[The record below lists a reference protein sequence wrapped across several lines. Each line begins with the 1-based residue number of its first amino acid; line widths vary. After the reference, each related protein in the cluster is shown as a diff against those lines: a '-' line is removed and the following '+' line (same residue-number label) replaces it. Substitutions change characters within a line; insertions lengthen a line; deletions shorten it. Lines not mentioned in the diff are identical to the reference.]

1 LSQHDCVIDN
11 GTGAA
16 VLLDMNNALKAL
28 ASCQSGATAPATMY
42 PGMFWLD
49 TSIPPD
55 GYLRQRNLTN
65 TAWVSVLGLPAK
77 ATEAQAAAGT
87 DTASYLT
94 PKMLAEQQGATLNYA
109 RNRLINPAMQI
120 SQENGNT
127 AGGNAWYPADQWVAT
142 YSFPSLVASFARV
155 KVGTQYRLRTTIST
169 IGPTPVGGEWFGYI
183 QRLEGSRITDFRF
196 GSAQAR
202 KIIVRLGFK
211 GPAGT
216 YGVGIRNPTGSRIYP
231 MQLVI
236 TAAQANID
244 QIRTFE
250 IPGDTT
256 GAWPTTEVNCMELW
270 ITFAAGPTYQAAP
283 NTWTAGVQLAPTGMT
298 NGAASTANVFE
309 IFDCGLYLDLTGT
322 GQPPPF
328 MVPDKNKEMLACQ
341 RYYVMQYSIYS
352 KDVTSIT
359 TCYCITTLPVD
370 MRPATQTFVQKANS
384 GQSAIFP
391 ATSSYTFL
399 APRALRVSRISSAA
413 ANAQLFHE
421 MTGISA
427 RM

>member
-1 LSQHDCVIDN
+1 M
-11 GTGAA
+11 
-16 VLLDMNNALKAL
+16 LLDMNNALKAL

-77 ATEAQAAAGT
+77 STEAQAAAGT

-94 PKMLAEQQGATLNYA
+94 PKMLAEQQGASLNYA

-127 AGGNAWYPADQWVAT
+127 GGANGWYPADQWVGA
-142 YSFPSLVASFARV
+142 YSQPSLVASYARV
-155 KVGTQYRLRTTIST
+155 KVGTQYRLRTTISVA
-169 IGPTPVGGEWFGYI
+169 GATPVGGEYFGI
-183 QRLEGSRITDFRF
+183 LQRLEGSRIADFRF
-196 GSAQAR
+196 GSASAR

-216 YGVGIRNPTGSRIYP
+216 YGVAIRNVTGSRIYAT
-231 MQLVI
+231 QLVI

-250 IPGDTT
+250 VPGDIT
-256 GAWPTTEVNCMELW
+256 GTWPQTDVNGMELW
-270 ITFAAGPTYQAAP
+270 ITFAAGSTYMVAP
-283 NTWTAGVQLAPTGMT
+283 NAWATGAQVAPTGMT

-309 IFDCGLYLDLTGT
+309 IFDVGLYLDLTGT

-328 MVPDKNKEMLACQ
+328 KVPDKNKEMLACQ

-359 TCYCITTLPVD
+359 TCYCIATLPVD

-384 GQSAIFP
+384 GQSASFP

-399 APRALRVSRISSAA
+399 PPRALRVGRISSAA